1 MAKKSKTQKAKASAR
16 RAEKKLVAQNEAEVN
31 DDVSSGDNSDVVK
44 PSENNVKASAKDG
57 ASKKSANTKK
67 NADSAKNTQT
77 FESKKE
83 PKATPKKKGGIVGFY
98 NDVKAEMKRVT
109 WPTRQ
114 DVLQWSGVVVVALLF
129 FGIYV
134 AILDSG
140 IITPLLVAYSGLGA

>member
-16 RAEKKLVAQNEAEVN
+16 RAEKKLAAQNE
-31 DDVSSGDNSDVVK
+31 
-44 PSENNVKASAKDG
+44 SENRESESLSDSTGVAKSAEDNAKASKANAKK
-57 ASKKSANTKK
+57 ASNTNKS
-67 NADSAKNTQT
+67 ADSAKNTQT
-77 FESKKE
+77 FTSKKE
-83 PKATPKKKGGIVGFY
+83 PKEAPKKKTGIAKFY

-114 DVLQWSGVVVVALLF
+114 DVAQWSGVVVVALLF